1 MSHTLLLIQPNR
13 KLESRTYGDFESLDE
28 ALEGVCKIYEE
39 HLKRENP
46 HHASITYDISQVG
59 PLSKVFAL
67 ASAHF
72 SRYFF
77 KLIFQ
82 KELKKNVQK

>member
-1 MSHTLLLIQPNR
+1 MVEKKLIFAVLILNIFIKTLTGGFFKETMSHTLLLVQPNR

-59 PLSKVFAL
+59 
-67 ASAHF
+67 
-72 SRYFF
+72 
-77 KLIFQ
+77 
-82 KELKKNVQK
+82 

>member
-1 MSHTLLLIQPNR
+1 MSHTLLLVQPNR

-46 HHASITYDISQVG
+46 HHASITYDISQVNW
-59 PLSKVFAL
+59 
-67 ASAHF
+67 
-72 SRYFF
+72 R
-77 KLIFQ
+77 LIILTPSLRPEVEAGVIF
-82 KELKKNVQK
+82 